1 MSLKLDKKPKAQTK
15 FMTPEILKKTLRDI
29 IDSAFTNF

>member
-15 FMTPEILKKTLRDI
+15 FMTPEILKK
-29 IDSAFTNF
+29 NFVGHY